1 MSLGK
6 KLAGGLKDLRG
17 SSGAK
22 SGGMIEA
29 HEGVCRAK
37 ARAREFDRL
46 AVALDE
52 VEVWTTL
59 PKPAAEEARRVVE
72 KQSRRIEEQ
81 IGYLTEDLKTIEFDR
96 ADGLLQMRS
105 GEALFNG
112 SEREYFELYLSGGW
126 KAVLRRYRGSEEG
139 HGRQAVAMSLT
150 MEVLERLVNDL
161 SAILEDRAA

>member
-17 SSGAK
+17 SSGTK
-22 SGGMIEA
+22 SGGTIEA
-29 HEGVCRAK
+29 HEGDCRAK

-59 PKPAAEEARRVVE
+59 PRPVAEEARRIVE
-72 KQSRRIEEQ
+72 TQSRRIEER
-81 IGYLTEDLKTIEFDR
+81 IRYLTEGLKTIEFDR
-96 ADGLLQMRS
+96 AAGVLQMRS
-105 GEALFNG
+105 AETFSNG
-112 SEREYFELYLSGGW
+112 SERDYFELYLSGGW
-126 KAVLRRYRGSEEG
+126 KAVLRRYKGSEEG
-139 HGRQAVAMSLT
+139 HGRQAVPISLT

-161 SAILEDRAA
+161 SAILTGRAA